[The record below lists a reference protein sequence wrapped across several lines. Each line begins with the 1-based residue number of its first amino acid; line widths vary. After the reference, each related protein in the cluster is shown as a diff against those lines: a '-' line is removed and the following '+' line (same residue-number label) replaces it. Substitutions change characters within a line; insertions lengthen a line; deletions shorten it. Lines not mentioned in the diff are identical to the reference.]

1 MILIRHID
9 EIARQQGHDVLYLE
23 FHPADRALARG
34 FDLIRDPLRIAVI
47 DWLDA
52 HSVRWEPCGP
62 FAVVH
67 RIEGY
72 RGQVY
77 LDIPFDEKSDLYQ
90 EVRRFLEHDDGSTR
104 HAGVRFLIM
113 PLAHA
118 MENAAHDAPGFWE
131 QFGIS

>member
-9 EIARQQGHDVLYLE
+9 EIARRQGRDVLYLE
-23 FHPADRALARG
+23 FHPAEGSARG
-34 FDLIRDPLRIAVI
+34 FDFLRDPLRGAII

-52 HSVRWEPCGP
+52 HGVRWEPCGP

-72 RGQVY
+72 RGQIY
-77 LDIPFDEKSDLYQ
+77 LDIPYDEASPLYQ
-90 EVRRFLEHDDGSTR
+90 EVRHFLEHDDGSTR
-104 HAGVRFLIM
+104 HLGLRFLIM
-113 PLAHA
+113 PLARA

>member
-9 EIARQQGHDVLYLE
+9 EIARQQGRDVLYLE
-23 FHPADRALARG
+23 FHPADRALARSYQ
-34 FDLIRDPLRIAVI
+34 FAHDPIRGAII

-52 HSVRWEPCGP
+52 HGVPWEPCGP

-72 RGQVY
+72 RGQIY
-77 LDIPFDEKSDLYQ
+77 LDIPYDEKLPRYQ
-90 EVRRFLEHDDGSTR
+90 EVRAFLEHDDGSIR

-131 QFGIS
+131 QFGIT

>member
-9 EIARQQGHDVLYLE
+9 EIARQQHRDVLYLE
-23 FHPADRALARG
+23 FHPADGAPARSEA
-34 FDLIRDPLRIAVI
+34 FSHDPVRTAII

-52 HSVRWEPCGP
+52 HGVRWEPCGP

-72 RGQVY
+72 RGQLY
-77 LDIPFDEKSDLYQ
+77 LDIPFDEKNDRYQ
-90 EVRRFLEHDDGSTR
+90 EVRGFLEHEDGSIR

-113 PLAHA
+113 PLERA